1 MNPPAA
7 GTSSTHKTAD
17 VHQEK
22 HVGWEDQ
29 EAEDRR
35 KRRRT
40 NSYNADGNGINDAG
54 AISQSATEVMT
65 QVQDPVPRSGSPHV
79 CIPGPDQVDTKPES
93 ATELSAM
100 QPSATPQK
108 KMMKLN
114 AGGKLSSPGGERKA
128 DANTLDVEPRRRG
141 RPRKAKEPEPPKTR
155 VVIFRYGYERDAEKR
170 TLTGQRL
177 QRILDG
183 DERIPEPASTQKRPK
198 TTRKTKPAK
207 PTHPFFNGKPDEKP
221 AIKLLSPHK
230 ASASTPGKLRSHALQ
245 DRTFDASKEVPYAVG
260 SALLKDRLMTRHPGA
275 REPLWPDKSQAH
287 VRGLDDVQMPCR
299 SSYSADK
306 KKRKQFRQPMVL
318 DTTVLDEFAAQ
329 LKPEQEPEQ
338 RPDGFASPRY
348 DLRLPTKLLISG
360 SEVLDRVSGELK
372 AAIQY
377 MEGPKQMDSTVS
389 LHNLHSAVQ
398 KLCRALP
405 HQLSAFDH
413 CIGETQSWTQKYAPT
428 AAQEV
433 LQPSGEMAILKDW
446 LLSLK
451 VNTVEAAPATQPATK
466 VSSKPKKKRRR
477 KNEDMDDFVVDDEM
491 IAYDMDTGPETIE
504 SDEPQRGSQPKSF
517 VQASNGSRVSNAVLM
532 SGPHGCGKTASA
544 YAVAKELGY
553 QIFEISSAERRSGR
567 DVVDRVG
574 DMTENHIVR
583 HHGIDLGEM
592 SASEDNSHIDTAF
605 QKDLESG
612 RQGKMSAFFKKQPDA
627 KPAASK
633 ASTPKVQTV
642 EKLQKALKQP
652 TKDQQQSLILLEE
665 VDVLFKEDKEFW
677 TTVFKLLATSK
688 RPFIMTC
695 NDEDLVPL
703 QAMNLHAILRM
714 NAPSADSAID
724 LMLTIAAMEGHLL
737 KREAVGSLFD
747 SKKHDLRASIA
758 ELDFWCQMGVGD
770 PKNGLN
776 WIYQRYPPGSDV
788 DEHGRKLRLISE
800 GTFQVGMGL
809 VQSGSSVNDDAM
821 LSAWREFGVDPAAVM
836 GWIDAPRQDLQ
847 HEMLTTLPSS
857 LHDFSRMAE
866 SLSAIDAYTTH
877 NTMDASLPEMPTKAR
892 SHYIEGMALLES
904 NEGIDHDH
912 MSARLAITSTRLAH
926 SVWSSGDHGSS
937 ALAPSKIWHR
947 IREGINSTEP
957 HLVRRDFVCFDAIST
972 PVSGSTSSGLEQS
985 AFDGPLKPIAIDL
998 APYVRS
1004 IAQYDL
1010 SLEKQRA
1017 KLGEITGDLHQAK
1030 RARTTRAA
1038 RSALEGS
1045 QRGNTR
1051 RERWFNEY
1059 LDLKAVLATGGPGWP
1074 KTTADMRDETREG
1087 SEQPA
1092 SSMGSVASVSPE
1104 QRLAADM

>member
-1 MNPPAA
+1 MA
-7 GTSSTHKTAD
+7 
-17 VHQEK
+17 
-22 HVGWEDQ
+22 WEDQ
-29 EAEDRR
+29 EEDRR

-40 NSYNADGNGINDAG
+40 NSYNADDNGIKETG
-54 AISQSATEVMT
+54 AVSLPATEAVT
-65 QVQDPVPRSGSPHV
+65 QVQDSVPRCGSPHV
-79 CIPGPDQVDTKPES
+79 CIPGPDQVDTNPES
-93 ATELSAM
+93 AGE
-100 QPSATPQK
+100 PSTMEHIATPPK

-114 AGGKLSSPGGERKA
+114 AGGKLSSPGDIGKVG
-128 DANTLDVEPRRRG
+128 ANTIDIEPRRRG

-155 VVIFRYGYERDAEKR
+155 VVIFRYGVEQDIEKR

-183 DERIPEPASTQKRPK
+183 DERIPEPAAMQKRQK
-198 TTRKTKPAK
+198 TTRKKQPARQ
-207 PTHPFFNGKPDEKP
+207 THPFFNGRPNEKS
-221 AIKLLSPHK
+221 ATTLLSPRK

-245 DRTFDASKEVPYAVG
+245 DRTLDTSKEVPYAVG

-287 VRGLDDVQMPCR
+287 VRGLDEVQMPR
-299 SSYSADK
+299 RPSYSQDK

-318 DTTVLDEFAAQ
+318 DATVLDVFSAQ
-329 LKPEQEPEQ
+329 LEPEQEPEQ
-338 RPDGFASPRY
+338 RLDGFANPRY

-372 AAIQY
+372 ASRQNI
-377 MEGPKQMDSTVS
+377 EHLKQINS
-389 LHNLHSAVQ
+389 NLPPDEVHPAVQ

-405 HQLSAFDH
+405 QQLSAFDH
-413 CIGETQSWTQKYAPT
+413 CIGETQSWAQKYAPT
-428 AAQEV
+428 AAHEV
-433 LQPSGEMAILKDW
+433 LQPSSEMAILKDW

-451 VNTVEAAPATQPATK
+451 VNTVEAVPATQPAQK

-477 KNEDMDDFVVDDEM
+477 KVEDMDDFVVDDDSV
-491 IAYDMDTGPETIE
+491 AYDMDISPAAIE
-504 SDEPQRGSQPKSF
+504 LDEPHGRSQPRSI
-517 VQASNGSRVSNAVLM
+517 VQASNGSKVSNAVLM

-583 HHGIDLGEM
+583 HHGIDLGEV
-592 SASEDNSHIDTAF
+592 SASEDTSHIDTAF

-627 KPAASK
+627 KPVAPK
-633 ASTPKVQTV
+633 ASTPKFETI
-642 EKLQKALKQP
+642 EKLQRALKQP
-652 TKDQQQSLILLEE
+652 SKDQQQSLILLEE

-714 NAPSADSAID
+714 ATPKADPAID

-737 KREAVGSLFD
+737 KREAVGSLFE
-747 SKKHDLRASIA
+747 SKQHDLRASIA

-776 WIYQRYPPGSDV
+776 WIYQRYPPGSDI

-800 GTFQVGMGL
+800 GTFQDGMGL
-809 VQSGSSVNDDAM
+809 VQSGSSVDDDAM
-821 LSAWREFGVDPAAVM
+821 LLAWREFGVEPTAVM
-836 GWIDAPRQDLQ
+836 GWIDAPPQGLQ
-847 HEMLTTLPSS
+847 HEASATLPSS
-857 LHDFSRMAE
+857 LHDFARMAE
-866 SLSAIDAYTTH
+866 SLSATDAYATH
-877 NTMDASLPEMPTKAR
+877 STMDASLPEMPTKAR

-912 MSARLAITSTRLAH
+912 MSARLAITSTRLAYD
-926 SVWSSGDHGSS
+926 VWSPGDAGIL
-937 ALAPSKIWHR
+937 ALAPSQVLRH
-947 IREGINSTEP
+947 IREGLNSTDP
-957 HLVRRDFVCFDAIST
+957 QLVRRDFACFDAISIPT
-972 PVSGSTSSGLEQS
+972 SGATSSGLEQS
-985 AFDGPLKPIAIDL
+985 AFDGPLQPIALDL

-1004 IAQYDL
+1004 IVQYDQ

-1017 KLGEITGDLHQAK
+1017 RLGEVMDEGPKAK

-1051 RERWFNEY
+1051 RERWFSKD
-1059 LDLKAVLATGGPGWP
+1059 LDLKAVLATGGTGWP
-1074 KTTADMRDETREG
+1074 ETTADMRDATREG
-1087 SEQPA
+1087 SEVPA
-1092 SSMGSVASVSPE
+1092 SSMGSVASTSPE
-1104 QRLAADM
+1104 QW